1 MQETISATVN
11 KLGLFRSELSLTPI
25 SFSRDAINNALA
37 KIESRDF
44 PTTREE
50 SWKYTRLAKLANTK
64 FSGTCLNSEIKNT
77 YVHSDAHRF
86 VFKNGTLSQL
96 SHGVHSTS
104 IKEATEE
111 QLSDI
116 YSSDQLFDALNL
128 AYAEDGLL
136 IEIPAKT
143 ILEKPI
149 EIIHYSDGNKANNLR
164 HIIRL
169 GDFAQAEITLLYA
182 GSAESNSFINVV
194 SNIEIGVGAHL
205 TVNKLQSESG
215 VDFHFSRE
223 VVKQHKDSNMTINTL
238 TLNGNFVRND
248 VGISVAGQNAESNL
262 NGAYILR
269 NNQLVD
275 NHTVVDHLVANCQ
288 SNELYKGVL
297 YDKSTAV
304 FNGKVFVRQ
313 DAQKINAFQSNGNV
327 LMSDDATVNSKP
339 ELEIYADDV
348 KCSHGSTTGQ
358 LDEEAIYYLRA
369 RGLSEKSAKEL
380 LVSAFIADVL
390 NKIENQEVID
400 YVNVTLSK
408 SLGWNLES

>member
-37 KIESRDF
+37 IIESSDF

-50 SWKYTRLAKLANTK
+50 SWKYTRLSKLANSK
-64 FSGTCLNSEIKNT
+64 FSGTYLNSEIKNT

-86 VFKNGTLSQL
+86 IFINGTLTHL
-96 SHGVHSTS
+96 SHAVHSTS

-111 QLSDI
+111 QLGDI

-149 EIIHYSDGNKANNLR
+149 EIIHYSDGNKGNNLR

-169 GDFAQAEITLLYA
+169 GDFAKAEITLLYL
-182 GSAESNSFINVV
+182 GSAESNSFTNVV
-194 SNIEIGVGAHL
+194 SNIEIGIGAHL

-215 VDFHFSRE
+215 ADFHFSRE
-223 VVKQHKDSNMTINTL
+223 VVKQHKDSNMSINTL

-248 VGISVAGQNAESNL
+248 VGISVAGKNAESNL

-275 NHTVVDHLVANCQ
+275 NHTIVDHLVANCQ

-380 LVSAFIADVL
+380 LVTAFIADVL
-390 NKIENQEVID
+390 NKIENQEVLEFI
-400 YVNVTLSK
+400 YNTLLELHGWKLVN
-408 SLGWNLES
+408 